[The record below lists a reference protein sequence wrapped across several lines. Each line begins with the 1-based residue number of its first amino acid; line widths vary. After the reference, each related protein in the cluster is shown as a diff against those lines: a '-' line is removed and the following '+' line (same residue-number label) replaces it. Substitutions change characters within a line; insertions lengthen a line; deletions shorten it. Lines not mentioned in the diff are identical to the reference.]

1 MNRRQLFCSFATP
14 VNLKT
19 VINFIVTNFAPVNN
33 LVFIYENV
41 DSSKQLIITYN
52 IINDKQTKVN
62 TDNALAIHRKTETNT
77 FYSINA
83 LNTLIKLVNNNVLD
97 TSYKVDWDLY
107 VDTLL
112 LTSKGELNRT
122 GLEFKEKVKI

>member
-19 VINFIVTNFAPVNN
+19 VINFIVTNFEPVNN
-33 LVFIYENV
+33 LVFIYQNA
-41 DSSKQLIITYN
+41 DNSKQLVITYN
-52 IINDKQTKVN
+52 IVNDKQKKVD
-62 TDNALAIHRKTETNT
+62 TTNALAIHRKTETNT

-97 TSYKVDWDLY
+97 TNYKVDWDLY

-122 GLEFKEKVKI
+122 GLEFKEKVKV